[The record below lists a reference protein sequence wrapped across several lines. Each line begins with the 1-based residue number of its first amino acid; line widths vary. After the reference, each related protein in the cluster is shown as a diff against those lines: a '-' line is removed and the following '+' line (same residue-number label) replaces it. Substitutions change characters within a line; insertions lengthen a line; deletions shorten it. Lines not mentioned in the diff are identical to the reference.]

1 MKSNELYFIFI
12 NENWICL
19 EWIIS
24 FQRRKIKWTAR
35 FESTFWFIRTIK
47 WIQLDSSHCARF
59 VCAERQRRFR
69 YIQHPFVDVCVYAS
83 AIFSFFLHDC
93 LCTLGDRC
101 VKQAKTFYWDT
112 KQTYKRKCSITF
124 MRDLNRHDWMD
135 DFVQAQTIAKQTQ
148 RDLFKRPLFYLL
160 LFSQI
165 AHMDYKFILCIQ
177 HL

>member
-1 MKSNELYFIFI
+1 MNGAVRIDFLIYPHHKMNSIGL
-12 NENWICL
+12 
-19 EWIIS
+19 IS
-24 FQRRKIKWTAR
+24 LCSFSMRWKTKKIQ
-35 FESTFWFIRTIK
+35 I
-47 WIQLDSSHCARF
+47 
-59 VCAERQRRFR
+59 